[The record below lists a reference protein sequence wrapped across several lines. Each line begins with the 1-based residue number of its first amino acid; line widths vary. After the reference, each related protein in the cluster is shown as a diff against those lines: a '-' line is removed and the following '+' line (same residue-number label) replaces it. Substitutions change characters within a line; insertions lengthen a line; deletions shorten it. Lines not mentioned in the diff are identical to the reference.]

1 MQEPKARRGRPPT
14 VSETGMPEDVEGSLN
29 ALDSGPEAIREEMSG
44 QSSPLLSLQPLSV
57 PTLTTKTAAAT
68 GNGLGTAD
76 GDYASALHPS
86 WSDGHGA
93 GLSSATSPTV
103 KHTWGASKFIGV
115 SRMHNSKKWRCS
127 FKQRYLG
134 SFWDE
139 AEAAR
144 RYDAEAVNHGLPTN
158 FPVKQDTSTPSKD
171 RAPSSVDGDP
181 ASIVA
186 GEFDAG
192 VTVAKKQL
200 MTTPLESKSPNSSAM
215 VAKNDGDGDGGG
227 GGAAAAADDDDTATE
242 DEMEIV
248 TNVEK
253 QTTAGSSEVIQ
264 DQEEKEDAPWRT
276 DGRRRD
282 DDTEPMG
289 PERLV
294 GWDAYFSVE
303 AEDRSEAFLVGM
315 VMGWVS
321 AEENDGEPAYQII
334 DHDGDEHVFMY
345 DEAMQIIGQAIERR
359 RQLHGEYSSIES
371 SATLI
376 NNAILRRKQE
386 PF

>member
-1 MQEPKARRGRPPT
+1 
-14 VSETGMPEDVEGSLN
+14 
-29 ALDSGPEAIREEMSG
+29 
-44 QSSPLLSLQPLSV
+44 
-57 PTLTTKTAAAT
+57 
-68 GNGLGTAD
+68 
-76 GDYASALHPS
+76 
-86 WSDGHGA
+86 
-93 GLSSATSPTV
+93 
-103 KHTWGASKFIGV
+103 
-115 SRMHNSKKWRCS
+115 MHNSKKWRCS

-144 RYDAEAVNHGLPTN
+144 RYDAEAVKHGLPTN
-158 FPVKQDTSTPSKD
+158 FPVKHDTSTPLKD
-171 RAPSSVDGDP
+171 HATSSIDGDP
-181 ASIVA
+181 LSSIA
-186 GEFDAG
+186 EEYDAG
-192 VTVAKKQL
+192 ATVAKKQL
-200 MTTPLESKSPNSSAM
+200 MTTNLESKSPNSSAM
-215 VAKNDGDGDGGG
+215 VVKNDGDGGG
-227 GGAAAAADDDDTATE
+227 GSDDTATE

-253 QTTAGSSEVIQ
+253 QTTAGNNEIIQ
-264 DQEEKEDAPWRT
+264 DQEEKEDPPWRT

-289 PERLV
+289 PEHLV

-303 AEDRSEAFLVGM
+303 AEDGSECFLVGM

-321 AEENDGEPAYQII
+321 ADENDGEPAYQII

-345 DEAMQIIGQAIERR
+345 DEAMQIIRQAIERR

-386 PF
+386 PL